1 MKKHVLRFPC
11 CNKGML
17 KKVNMVNRR
26 MIIFS
31 LFLLASTAHGFAQ
44 QGCNLQLVPEGNN
57 PCILDMNYD
66 FSVIRA
72 CRGNTVNYRAYS
84 PSAINYE
91 WTVVGGDY
99 QLAENGTV
107 CQVTWGNGFNGT
119 VIVEALQPDS
129 SVCTSQLRIDLSDKP
144 TAGVISI
151 PNYIVDVSDPQKK
164 WIEVCAGDTLSFVD
178 NSTSAD
184 NPITDYYWEFPYG
197 SSTSRS
203 ISFVA
208 RDPGD
213 FKVVHRV
220 YNECGC
226 YDEVI
231 IEIIVKEKCP
241 MKLSCFG
248 TVCAYSEQFYSLL
261 SPVCSDYLWNVQ
273 GGTIVSPQH
282 NPDVVVQWD
291 APESGFG
298 TLYLDGTGCDCECKS
313 RKSIRIPVIS
323 GNVNING
330 PDILCNGEQ
339 YVFSV
344 PLWGATQYSWTVTPS
359 TGIGI
364 WENHNKL
371 TLMPYQAGTFTVSVT
386 YACDFLGCGPYT
398 VSKTINVRSPLT
410 ISSTPSAEEVCIG
423 TALSF
428 STNTSSASQWTVK
441 LNDSILRTANAPTLV
456 HTFDTSGIF
465 VVQAKNASYCEE
477 ATMIVHVKGEPS
489 VPSLISGPDT
499 ICPLYTAEYSATP
512 SSQDNYILWEWTANG
527 TTCTCSGNQANIT
540 FGGTV
545 NDINVYQVSR
555 STGCRSEAAVYH
567 VSPFQ
572 LAEWPYTDTIRV
584 CQGQTITLSS
594 LRDQSDQD
602 VLYEWEVHPANV
614 LSIQGSHLT
623 AGITL
628 TANYT
633 NNLPAMAKA
642 ILKRVYC
649 GTYQY
654 DTAYVRIG
662 EIDAPT
668 ITHGLVCAGQNTSF
682 SVPDPAEAD
691 RDSTYWYIDNYTGS
705 RKFGPTAQFVINDT
719 DTHIVHLHYVSK
731 FGCEADTYDTVVPCP
746 PLPDMHVDTGNN
758 MLSVVID
765 GDTTG
770 YSYLWMT
777 GETTS
782 GIVAS
787 PDSFWCVVTS
797 PDCGCFLKLSHD
809 QDNPDIECTNVNS
822 AFEIARH
829 CNNIISIVNL
839 NGPGL
844 DYPVGVTISQ
854 HNHSRHFTVTDPEQ
868 TIMVPDVGVYT
879 VKISWSQ
886 GDTCYY
892 SLLSD
897 SITQAVQMQI
907 TKDCYGHMLINGNQ
921 VNGGAI
927 PINVSVSETQSNT
940 IVGSDSGLGHVS
952 ISMPNSGWYQ
962 VHTVFGN
969 SDCYIDTLVHFDAAP
984 TIQSINVGSMM
995 CEKTSFTFSAN
1006 ATGAGLTYRWD
1017 FGDGSWNFG
1026 NGIGHVYDHLESYNI
1041 NLTVTDRNGCS
1052 ANATTSVS
1060 IVNNP
1065 LVNES
1070 QYRIQ
1075 NTFNPI
1081 CSGDSAV
1088 LQTYPGNNLYSWYPC
1103 SQFTGNI
1110 ANVYEAGTYM
1120 VDITTIQGQCR
1131 KQYATNVP
1139 YPNGPFAAI
1148 LANSSYCRNDVAEFK
1163 GDVGSEYNY
1172 RWYIHNSHFS
1182 DSATSANFAYR
1193 LIDTGYHQVIL
1204 RVSDTNGCSAYDTAE
1219 FYVYPIPPAPAL
1231 QFCGNPCIT
1240 EGPVEICSTNG
1251 MDLLWSNGT
1260 KGSSALFFTDGPVGA
1275 YYIDTATGCQSS
1287 GTRILIPE
1295 APDFDGLL
1303 TGCYCIDEKYLPVDL
1318 SLFTL
1323 SSIYSLPWKWR
1334 LFNST
1339 ISSGTLPPN
1348 PASLIIPSEGE
1359 YRLLVTDY
1367 GLGCTAESPTLTIE
1381 KQGCKSS
1388 VHPNNS
1394 HSVWG
1399 IVKKKECEQIGC
1411 DLEYN
1416 IVVKICNGTGE
1427 PVCIDGLYPSP
1438 TVSYSVISGLPMTL
1452 NPGECRDVTFRMVY
1466 DFSSPS
1472 SFIFSLRCGGEYV
1485 GAFVVDLSDWMECV
1499 RPDSCRVVATGS
1511 FVLDRTLSHPNQSAF
1526 FNFALSFPLL
1536 SCNVIS
1542 VWSDQGQV
1550 IDGNNSGSSYSGL
1563 LMLDYGLMTQ
1573 MVVDSADFCF
1583 HFICCIDD
1591 NLCIS
1596 DYCIPFWKLWEICE
1610 QLGTRG
1616 GTRMVNY
1623 SGGNLSIGEGE
1634 KTFLLVPNPATDIVS
1649 VERKR
1654 NNPAS
1659 GDILL
1664 IEVFSMNGQKVL
1676 SQESSNQFD
1685 VSRLADGSYIV
1696 KVVTS
1701 NNDYEY
1707 LKLIKQ

>member
-1 MKKHVLRFPC
+1 M
-11 CNKGML
+11 
-17 KKVNMVNRR
+17 
-26 MIIFS
+26 
-31 LFLLASTAHGFAQ
+31 
-44 QGCNLQLVPEGNN
+44 
-57 PCILDMNYD
+57 
-66 FSVIRA
+66 
-72 CRGNTVNYRAYS
+72 
-84 PSAINYE
+84 
-91 WTVVGGDY
+91 
-99 QLAENGTV
+99 
-107 CQVTWGNGFNGT
+107 
-119 VIVEALQPDS
+119 
-129 SVCTSQLRIDLSDKP
+129 
-144 TAGVISI
+144 
-151 PNYIVDVSDPQKK
+151 
-164 WIEVCAGDTLSFVD
+164 
-178 NSTSAD
+178 
-184 NPITDYYWEFPYG
+184 
-197 SSTSRS
+197 
-203 ISFVA
+203 
-208 RDPGD
+208 
-213 FKVVHRV
+213 
-220 YNECGC
+220 
-226 YDEVI
+226 
-231 IEIIVKEKCP
+231 
-241 MKLSCFG
+241 
-248 TVCAYSEQFYSLL
+248 
-261 SPVCSDYLWNVQ
+261 
-273 GGTIVSPQH
+273 
-282 NPDVVVQWD
+282 
-291 APESGFG
+291 
-298 TLYLDGTGCDCECKS
+298 
-313 RKSIRIPVIS
+313 
-323 GNVNING
+323 
-330 PDILCNGEQ
+330 
-339 YVFSV
+339 
-344 PLWGATQYSWTVTPS
+344 
-359 TGIGI
+359 
-364 WENHNKL
+364 
-371 TLMPYQAGTFTVSVT
+371 
-386 YACDFLGCGPYT
+386 
-398 VSKTINVRSPLT
+398 
-410 ISSTPSAEEVCIG
+410 
-423 TALSF
+423 
-428 STNTSSASQWTVK
+428 
-441 LNDSILRTANAPTLV
+441 
-456 HTFDTSGIF
+456 
-465 VVQAKNASYCEE
+465 
-477 ATMIVHVKGEPS
+477 
-489 VPSLISGPDT
+489 
-499 ICPLYTAEYSATP
+499 
-512 SSQDNYILWEWTANG
+512 
-527 TTCTCSGNQANIT
+527 
-540 FGGTV
+540 
-545 NDINVYQVSR
+545 
-555 STGCRSEAAVYH
+555 
-567 VSPFQ
+567 
-572 LAEWPYTDTIRV
+572 
-584 CQGQTITLSS
+584 
-594 LRDQSDQD
+594 
-602 VLYEWEVHPANV
+602 
-614 LSIQGSHLT
+614 
-623 AGITL
+623 
-628 TANYT
+628 
-633 NNLPAMAKA
+633 
-642 ILKRVYC
+642 
-649 GTYQY
+649 
-654 DTAYVRIG
+654 
-662 EIDAPT
+662 
-668 ITHGLVCAGQNTSF
+668 
-682 SVPDPAEAD
+682 
-691 RDSTYWYIDNYTGS
+691 
-705 RKFGPTAQFVINDT
+705 
-719 DTHIVHLHYVSK
+719 
-731 FGCEADTYDTVVPCP
+731 
-746 PLPDMHVDTGNN
+746 
-758 MLSVVID
+758 
-765 GDTTG
+765 
-770 YSYLWMT
+770 
-777 GETTS
+777 
-782 GIVAS
+782 
-787 PDSFWCVVTS
+787 
-797 PDCGCFLKLSHD
+797 
-809 QDNPDIECTNVNS
+809 NS

-897 SITQAVQMQI
+897 SISQAVQMQI

-1026 NGIGHVYDHLESYNI
+1026 NGIGHVYEYLMSYNI
-1041 NLTVTDRNGCS
+1041 TLTVTDRNGCS

-1110 ANVYEAGTYM
+1110 ANVYEAGTYI

-1131 KQYATNVP
+1131 KQYEINVP

-1499 RPDSCRVVATGS
+1499 RPDSCRVNATGS

-1526 FNFALSFPLL
+1526 FNFVLTIPSLSG
-1536 SCNVIS
+1536 NVIS

-1654 NNPAS
+1654 DNPAS

-1664 IEVFSMNGQKVL
+1664 IDVFSMNGQKVL